1 MRAVLAAEPGGAPG
15 RLGEIETADLP
26 PGDLVVRVGYSS
38 LNYKDGLA
46 VTGKGPI
53 AKVFPLVCGVD
64 LAGVVESS
72 ESEHFSPGDEVI
84 VTGFGLGED
93 RHGGYGELA
102 RVEAGW
108 AVRLPES
115 MDLRTSMAIGTAGL
129 TAMLSVLALERHG
142 LEPGG
147 KLPVAVTGAAGG
159 VGSVAVALLAK
170 AGYEVVAVSGRPS
183 EEGYLRGLGASQ
195 VVARRELEEA
205 PRRPLGSRRY
215 AGAIDVAGGPLL
227 ATLLRETDYGGCVA
241 ACGLVGGAELSTT
254 VHPFILR
261 AVDLA
266 GVESVYCPTAARQVA
281 WERLAHDLPRFVVEE
296 LSFDAPLGQV
306 PELAEKIVDGQVR
319 GRAVIDVGA

>member
-1 MRAVLAAEPGGAPG
+1 MRAVLAAEPEKAPG
-15 RLGEIETADLP
+15 RLGEIDTAELP
-26 PGDLVVRVGYSS
+26 AGDLVVAVRYSS

-53 AKVFPLVCGVD
+53 ARIFPLVCGVD

-72 ESEHFSPGDEVI
+72 GTEAFSPGDEVI

-102 RVEAGW
+102 RVESSW
-108 AVRLPES
+108 AVRLPDS

-142 LEPGG
+142 LAPGG

-159 VGSVAVALLAK
+159 VGSIAVALLAR

-183 EEGYLRGLGASQ
+183 EEDYLRGLGASQ
-195 VVARRELEEA
+195 VVRRSELEDA
-205 PRRPLGSRRY
+205 PRRPLSSRRY
-215 AGAIDVAGGPLL
+215 AGAIDVAGGPVL

-241 ACGLVGGAELSTT
+241 ACGLVGSAELSTT

-266 GVESVYCPTAARQVA
+266 GVESVYCPTAIRQVA
-281 WERLAHDLPRFVVEE
+281 WDRLASDLPRSLVDE
-296 LSFDAPLGQV
+296 LSFDASLEEV
-306 PELAEKIVDGQVR
+306 PELAARIVEGQVR
-319 GRAVIDVGA
+319 GRAVIEVGA